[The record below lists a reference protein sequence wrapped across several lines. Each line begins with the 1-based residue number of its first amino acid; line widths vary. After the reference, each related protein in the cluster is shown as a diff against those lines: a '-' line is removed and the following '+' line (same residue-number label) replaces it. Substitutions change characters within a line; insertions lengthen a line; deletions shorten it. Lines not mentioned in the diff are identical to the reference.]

1 MYDEGLQTNAFT
13 IDSGE
18 ILGLAYND
26 QYIYAVAEQ
35 VDGGNPRVHA
45 VDVSTGVESSGGYP
59 STLGYGSFADAEII
73 GGSLIIAH
81 SGSNVSKVALNLVRQ

>member
-1 MYDEGLQTNAFT
+1 MG
-13 IDSGE
+13 
-18 ILGLAYND
+18 

-35 VDGGNPRVHA
+35 VDGEIRVHA

-81 SGSNVSKVALNLVRQ
+81 SGSNVSKVALNPGSYEMIRDRQLLKYRCSSRPNNFPMH